1 MPPNAAESSIQE
13 PERAPQKQRMESVMR
28 RRDFVKTGLGLAAS
42 SRLAPMW
49 ADVPDHMWEGY
60 NFVSPPV
67 TNRLDQGPFG
77 IMQDEGWFTIFAT
90 QPSRDHIRNFGT
102 GLVGYAW
109 EENGPALGA
118 QCGRETLE
126 QSVEKMASLPFV
138 DVLYIRCDWRDVQTS
153 PGKLS
158 LSPVWDATFDA
169 AKRHNLGIGFR
180 IQMSSP
186 NIQPQK
192 LSIPD
197 FLREKVPIVNIGHR
211 SKEHHTSFD
220 FYEPRYDAPEF
231 QKAFA
236 ELNDLLAVKFGDDP
250 HLEYM
255 DLMMYGF
262 WGEGHTNDIP
272 SPFPDYLTA
281 ESTFVR
287 MTQLQI
293 ETWKRTP
300 LAVNTQPDISSV
312 GNRQVQDLAVRSG
325 CWLRSDSLI
334 MDEPIQIEELGH
346 RPPWLATILEDGE
359 NRHYVLSEYMAEEK
373 ACLSKLP
380 GNMLMFVGQDD
391 EVQPADDYPHRIGG
405 PIARPYRE
413 SAGYHALDIGTN
425 YFGLWTEADNIRR
438 YYEKYPD
445 SLRAMEQRL
454 GYRIRPSLI
463 WQRKR
468 YDTMEL
474 VLGIVNDGVA
484 GVPGVLGIYAESPDG
499 RIKLGGNL
507 DAGQPYAGQL
517 RQASIILPK
526 GMDGQQII
534 LRAELE
540 VKGVRRP
547 VRWACYERTNP
558 DGSLTIRLK
567 KGSDPDWKKGV

>member
-1 MPPNAAESSIQE
+1 
-13 PERAPQKQRMESVMR
+13 MR
-28 RRDFVKTGLGLAAS
+28 RRDFMKTGMALAAAGS
-42 SRLAPMW
+42 FAPRRML
-49 ADVPDHMWEGY
+49 ADVPDHLWEGHQ
-60 NFVSPPV
+60 FGSPQV
-67 TNRLDQGPFG
+67 VNRLDQGPFG
-77 IMQDEGWFTIFAT
+77 ISQDDGWFTIFAT
-90 QPSRDHIRNFGT
+90 QPSRNHIRNFGT
-102 GLVGYAW
+102 GLVGYTW
-109 EENGPALGA
+109 EENGPALGVL
-118 QCGRETLE
+118 CGRETLE

-138 DVLYIRCDWRDVQTS
+138 DVLYVRCDWRDVQTS
-153 PGKLS
+153 PGKLN
-158 LSPVWDATFDA
+158 LSPVWEATFDA
-169 AKRHNLGIGFR
+169 ANRHNLGVGFR
-180 IQMSSP
+180 IQLSSP
-186 NIQPQK
+186 NIQPKK
-192 LSIPD
+192 LSLPD
-197 FLREKVPIVNIGHR
+197 FLHDKVPIVNIGHR
-211 SKEHHTSFD
+211 SKEHHTNFD
-220 FYEPRYDAPEF
+220 FYEPRYDSPEF

-236 ELNDLLAVKFGDDP
+236 ELNALLAAKFGDDP

-281 ESTFVR
+281 ERTFVR
-287 MTQLQI
+287 MTELQLK
-293 ETWKRTP
+293 TWEKTP

-334 MDEPIQIEELGH
+334 MDEPIQIEELAH

-359 NRHYVLSEYMAEEK
+359 NRHHMLPEFAAEEQ

-380 GNMLMFVGQDD
+380 DSMLLFVGQDN

-405 PIARPYRE
+405 PIDRPYRE
-413 SAGYHALDIGTN
+413 SAGFHALDIGTS
-425 YFGLWTEADNIRR
+425 YFGLWTEADNVRR

-474 VLGIVNDGVA
+474 ILGIVNDGVA
-484 GVPGVLGIYAESPDG
+484 GVPGVLGIYAESLDA
-499 RIKLGGNL
+499 RVKVGGNL
-507 DAGQPYAGQL
+507 DAGQPYAGQF

-526 GMDGQQII
+526 DMDGQQVI
-534 LRAELE
+534 LRAELQ

-547 VRWACYERTNP
+547 VRWACHNPTNP
-558 DGSLTIRLK
+558 DGSLTVRLK
-567 KGSDPDWKKGV
+567 KGGDSDWKKGV

>member
-1 MPPNAAESSIQE
+1 
-13 PERAPQKQRMESVMR
+13 MR
-28 RRDFVKTGLGLAAS
+28 RRDFFKTGVFLAGAGS
-42 SRLAPMW
+42 LTRARMW
-49 ADVPDHMWEGY
+49 ADVPDHLWEGY
-60 NFVSPPV
+60 KFGSPPV

-77 IMQDEGWFTIFAT
+77 ISQDEGWFTIFAT

-102 GLVGYAW
+102 GLVGYTW
-109 EENGPALGA
+109 EENGPALGVM
-118 QCGRETLE
+118 CGRETLE
-126 QSVEKMASLPFV
+126 ESVEKMASLPFV

-153 PGKLS
+153 PGKLN
-158 LSPVWDATFDA
+158 LPPVWEATFDA
-169 AKRHNLGIGFR
+169 AKRHNLGVGFR
-180 IQMSSP
+180 IQLSSP
-186 NIQPQK
+186 NIQPRK
-192 LSIPD
+192 LSLPD
-197 FLREKVPIVNIGHR
+197 FLHDKVPIVNIGHK
-211 SKEHHTSFD
+211 SKEHHTNFD
-220 FYEPRYDAPEF
+220 FYEPRYDSPEF
-231 QKAFA
+231 QKAFT
-236 ELNDLLAVKFGDDP
+236 ELNELLAAKFDGDP

-262 WGEGHTNDIP
+262 WGEGHTNDLP
-272 SPFPDYLTA
+272 NPFPDYLTA
-281 ESTFVR
+281 EKTFVH

-293 ETWKRTP
+293 ETWKKTA
-300 LAVNTQPDISSV
+300 LAVNTQPDISNV

-346 RPPWLATILEDGE
+346 RPSWLAIVMEDGE
-359 NRHYVLSEYMAEEK
+359 NRHYVLPEDTAEEQ

-380 GNMLMFVGQDD
+380 DSMLAFVGQDR

-405 PIARPYRE
+405 PMDRPYRE
-413 SAGYHALDIGTN
+413 SASFHALDIGTN

-454 GYRIRPSLI
+454 GYRVRPSLI

-474 VLGIVNDGVA
+474 ILGIVNDGVA
-484 GVPGVLGIYAESPDG
+484 GVPGILGIYAESLDG
-499 RIKLGGNL
+499 RVRAGGNL
-507 DAGQPYAGQL
+507 DAGQPRAGQL
-517 RQASIILPK
+517 RQASIILPR
-526 GMDGQQII
+526 GIDGQQVI

-547 VRWACYERTNP
+547 VRWACHERT
-558 DGSLTIRLK
+558 DSGGSLTIRLK
-567 KGSDPDWKKGV
+567 KGNDPDWKKGV

>member
-1 MPPNAAESSIQE
+1 
-13 PERAPQKQRMESVMR
+13 MR

-42 SRLAPMW
+42 SRLARMW

-60 NFVSPPV
+60 NFGSPPV

-77 IMQDEGWFTIFAT
+77 ITQDEGWFTIFAT
-90 QPSRDHIRNFGT
+90 QPSRNHIRNFGT
-102 GLVGYAW
+102 GLVGYTW
-109 EENGPALGA
+109 EENGPALTA
-118 QCGRETLE
+118 QCGTETLE

-153 PGKLS
+153 PGKLQ
-158 LSPVWDATFDA
+158 LSPVWEATLDA
-169 AKRHNLGIGFR
+169 AKRHNLGVGFR
-180 IQMSSP
+180 IQLSSP

-192 LSIPD
+192 LSMPD
-197 FLREKVPIVNIGHR
+197 FLRGRVPLVNIGHK
-211 SKEHHTSFD
+211 SKVHQVDFD
-220 FYEPRYDAPEF
+220 FYEPRYDSPEF
-231 QKAFA
+231 QNAFT
-236 ELNDLLAVKFGDDP
+236 ELNELLAARFEGDP

-255 DLMMYGF
+255 DLMMYGL
-262 WGEGHTNDIP
+262 WGEGHTNDLP
-272 SPFPDYLTA
+272 NPFPDYLTA
-281 ESTFVR
+281 EKTFVH
-287 MTQLQI
+287 MTQLQL
-293 ETWKRTP
+293 ETWKKTP
-300 LAVNTQPDISSV
+300 LAVNTQPDISNV

-359 NRHYVLSEYMAEEK
+359 NRHYVLPEDAAEEQ
-373 ACLSKLP
+373 ACLRKLP
-380 GNMLMFVGQDD
+380 ANMLTFVGPDD
-391 EVQPADDYPHRIGG
+391 EAQSGDDYPHRTGG
-405 PIARPYRE
+405 PMDRPYRE

-425 YFGLWTEADNIRR
+425 YFGLWTEAENVRR

-445 SLRAMEQRL
+445 SLHAMEQRL
-454 GYRIRPSLI
+454 GYRVRPSLI

-474 VLGIVNDGVA
+474 ILGIVNDGVA
-484 GVPGVLGIYAESPDG
+484 GVPGVLGIRVETPDG
-499 RIKLGGNL
+499 RVKVGGNL
-507 DAGQPYAGQL
+507 DAGQPYAGKL
-517 RQASIILPK
+517 RQASIILPR
-526 GMDGQQII
+526 GLDGQQVI

-547 VRWACYERTNP
+547 VRWACHEKTAA

-567 KGSDPDWKKGV
+567 KGSDPNWAKGV

>member
-1 MPPNAAESSIQE
+1 
-13 PERAPQKQRMESVMR
+13 MR
-28 RRDFVKTGLGLAAS
+28 RRDFMKTGMALAAAGS
-42 SRLAPMW
+42 FAPRRML
-49 ADVPDHMWEGY
+49 ADVPDHLWEGHQ
-60 NFVSPPV
+60 FGSPQV
-67 TNRLDQGPFG
+67 VNRLDQGPFG
-77 IMQDEGWFTIFAT
+77 ISQDDGWFTIFAT
-90 QPSRDHIRNFGT
+90 QPSRNHIRNFGT
-102 GLVGYAW
+102 GLVGYTW
-109 EENGPALGA
+109 EENGPALGVL
-118 QCGRETLE
+118 CGRETLE

-138 DVLYIRCDWRDVQTS
+138 DVLYVRCDWRDVQTS
-153 PGKLS
+153 PGKLN
-158 LSPVWDATFDA
+158 LSPVWEATFDA
-169 AKRHNLGIGFR
+169 ANRHNLGVGFR
-180 IQMSSP
+180 IQLSSP
-186 NIQPQK
+186 NIQPKK
-192 LSIPD
+192 LSLPD
-197 FLREKVPIVNIGHR
+197 FLHDKVPIVNIGHR
-211 SKEHHTSFD
+211 SKEHHTNFD
-220 FYEPRYDAPEF
+220 FYEPRYDSPEF

-236 ELNDLLAVKFGDDP
+236 ELNALLAAKFGDDP

-281 ESTFVR
+281 ERTFVR
-287 MTQLQI
+287 MTELQLK
-293 ETWKRTP
+293 TWEKTP

-334 MDEPIQIEELGH
+334 MDEPIQIEELAH

-359 NRHYVLSEYMAEEK
+359 NRHHMLPEFAAEEQ

-380 GNMLMFVGQDD
+380 DSMLLFVGQDN

-405 PIARPYRE
+405 PIDRPYRE
-413 SAGYHALDIGTN
+413 SAGFHALDIGTS
-425 YFGLWTEADNIRR
+425 YFGLWTEADNVRR

-474 VLGIVNDGVA
+474 ILGIVNDGVA
-484 GVPGVLGIYAESPDG
+484 GVPGVLGIYAESLDA
-499 RIKLGGNL
+499 RVKVGGNL
-507 DAGQPYAGQL
+507 DAGQPYAGQF

-526 GMDGQQII
+526 DMDGQQVI
-534 LRAELE
+534 LRAELQ

-547 VRWACYERTNP
+547 VRWACHNPTNP

-567 KGSDPDWKKGV
+567 KGGDSDWKKGV

>member
-1 MPPNAAESSIQE
+1 
-13 PERAPQKQRMESVMR
+13 MR
-28 RRDFVKTGLGLAAS
+28 RRDFVKTGIALAAAGS
-42 SRLAPMW
+42 FAPRRML
-49 ADVPDHMWEGY
+49 ADVPDHQWEGY
-60 NFVSPPV
+60 QFGSPQV
-67 TNRLDQGPFG
+67 ANRLDQGPFG
-77 IMQDEGWFTIFAT
+77 IGQDDGWFTIFAS
-90 QPSRDHIRNFGT
+90 QPSRNHIRNFGT
-102 GLVGYAW
+102 GLVGYTW
-109 EENGPALGA
+109 EENGPALGVL
-118 QCGRETLE
+118 CGRETLE

-138 DVLYIRCDWRDVQTS
+138 DVLYIRCDWRDIQTS
-153 PGKLS
+153 PGKLN
-158 LSPVWDATFDA
+158 LSPVWEATFDA
-169 AKRHNLGIGFR
+169 AKRHNLGVGFR
-180 IQMSSP
+180 IQLSSP
-186 NIQPQK
+186 NIQPKK
-192 LSIPD
+192 LSLPD
-197 FLREKVPIVNIGHR
+197 FLHDKVPIVNIGHR
-211 SKEHHTSFD
+211 SKEHHTNFD

-236 ELNDLLAVKFGDDP
+236 ELNALLAARFGDDP

-281 ESTFVR
+281 EKTFVH
-287 MTQLQI
+287 MTELQL
-293 ETWKRTP
+293 ETWKKTP
-300 LAVNTQPDISSV
+300 LAVNTEPDISSV

-334 MDEPIQIEELGH
+334 MDEPIQIEELAH
-346 RPPWLATILEDGE
+346 RPPWLATVLEDGE
-359 NRHYVLSEYMAEEK
+359 NRHHILPEFAAEEQ

-380 GNMLMFVGQDD
+380 DSMLLFVGQDN

-405 PIARPYRE
+405 PIDRPYRE
-413 SAGYHALDIGTN
+413 SAGFHALDIGTN
-425 YFGLWTEADNIRR
+425 YFGLWTEADNVRR

-454 GYRIRPSLI
+454 GYRIRTSLI

-474 VLGIVNDGVA
+474 ILGIVNDGVA
-484 GVPGVLGIYAESPDG
+484 GVPGVLGIYAESLDG
-499 RIKLGGNL
+499 RIKVGGSL
-507 DAGQPYAGQL
+507 DAGQPYAGQF

-526 GMDGQQII
+526 DMDGQQVI

-547 VRWACYERTNP
+547 IRWACHNPTNP

-567 KGSDPDWKKGV
+567 KGSDSDWKKGV

>member
-1 MPPNAAESSIQE
+1 
-13 PERAPQKQRMESVMR
+13 MR
-28 RRDFVKTGLGLAAS
+28 RRDFMKTGMALAAAGS
-42 SRLAPMW
+42 FAPRRML
-49 ADVPDHMWEGY
+49 ADVPDHLWEGHQ
-60 NFVSPPV
+60 FGSPQV
-67 TNRLDQGPFG
+67 VNRLDQGPFG
-77 IMQDEGWFTIFAT
+77 ISQDDGWFTIFAT
-90 QPSRDHIRNFGT
+90 QPSRNHIRNFGT
-102 GLVGYAW
+102 GLVGYTW
-109 EENGPALGA
+109 EENGPALGVL
-118 QCGRETLE
+118 CGRETLE

-138 DVLYIRCDWRDVQTS
+138 DVLYVRCDWRDVQTS
-153 PGKLS
+153 PGKLN
-158 LSPVWDATFDA
+158 LSPVWEATFDA
-169 AKRHNLGIGFR
+169 ANRHNLGVGFR
-180 IQMSSP
+180 IQLSSP
-186 NIQPQK
+186 NIQPKK
-192 LSIPD
+192 LSLPD
-197 FLREKVPIVNIGHR
+197 FLHDKVPIVNIGHR
-211 SKEHHTSFD
+211 SKEHHTNFD
-220 FYEPRYDAPEF
+220 FYEPRYDSPEF

-236 ELNDLLAVKFGDDP
+236 ELNALLAAKFGDDP

-281 ESTFVR
+281 ERTFVR
-287 MTQLQI
+287 MTELQLK
-293 ETWKRTP
+293 TWEKTP

-334 MDEPIQIEELGH
+334 MDEPIQIEELAH

-359 NRHYVLSEYMAEEK
+359 NRHHMLPEFAAEEQ

-380 GNMLMFVGQDD
+380 DSMLLFVGQDN

-405 PIARPYRE
+405 PIDRPYRE
-413 SAGYHALDIGTN
+413 SAGFHALDIGTS
-425 YFGLWTEADNIRR
+425 YFGLWTEADNVRR

-474 VLGIVNDGVA
+474 ILGIVNDGVA
-484 GVPGVLGIYAESPDG
+484 GVPGVLGIYAESLDA
-499 RIKLGGNL
+499 RVKVGGNL
-507 DAGQPYAGQL
+507 DAGQPYAGQF

-526 GMDGQQII
+526 DMDGQQVV
-534 LRAELE
+534 LRAELQ

-547 VRWACYERTNP
+547 VRWACHNPTNP
-558 DGSLTIRLK
+558 DGSLTVRLK
-567 KGSDPDWKKGV
+567 KGGDSDWKKGV